1 MGYHS
6 GDVKA
11 FGSLSLEAGLGG
23 RDLGTI
29 HSRSQW
35 DPSGSV
41 FMKRRARPG
50 QEIFKGS
57 GRGESDRVEE
67 NGVAVGARALEPGVE
82 EFPKREFGRW
92 EWVGMGMAK

>member
-1 MGYHS
+1 MGYRS

-29 HSRSQW
+29 HSRSRW
-35 DPSGSV
+35 DPSGIA

-50 QEIFKGS
+50 QEIFKG
-57 GRGESDRVEE
+57 
-67 NGVAVGARALEPGVE
+67 
-82 EFPKREFGRW
+82 
-92 EWVGMGMAK
+92 